1 MPNSNIIDA
10 LYKLRIDLI
19 KTLSVSNKI
28 RILSEWKYQKLLRE
42 LLFIRFSEQSVRASE
57 TIKVRPSKESD
68 PSMRLK
74 GLLEI
79 LKSNAEDSLDKLN
92 KLKSECYKKEWKVY
106 TAIMEKGESS
116 MFPGITAA
124 MAENVVPGIYIKPTG
139 FMKCHKNNEVEFPI
153 LVEPKLKGVRV
164 KVIVKNNVLKVYS
177 SSFEDITKVFDE
189 TLFLNRGDFEI
200 DGIVNCDY
208 SFISRIKDGIVEKK
222 ISDIFAFDIIFDK
235 PLIERKKELMKQAL
249 VLPLKVIPFVEVKNK
264 KELYRFK
271 HNCEKNFYLGV
282 ICKKIDSLYKAGYS
296 KDWIDLTVPEVK
308 EYKVIEI
315 LKDQVEETCCALIV
329 QNRQREE
336 FIVRLRKS
344 QCDQIWCKRNQ
355 DILGKIIYAD
365 ENMVFIGFNLSK

>member
-177 SSFEDITKVFDE
+177 S
-189 TLFLNRGDFEI
+189 
-200 DGIVNCDY
+200 
-208 SFISRIKDGIVEKK
+208 
-222 ISDIFAFDIIFDK
+222 
-235 PLIERKKELMKQAL
+235 
-249 VLPLKVIPFVEVKNK
+249 
-264 KELYRFK
+264 
-271 HNCEKNFYLGV
+271 
-282 ICKKIDSLYKAGYS
+282 
-296 KDWIDLTVPEVK
+296 
-308 EYKVIEI
+308 
-315 LKDQVEETCCALIV
+315 
-329 QNRQREE
+329 
-336 FIVRLRKS
+336 
-344 QCDQIWCKRNQ
+344 
-355 DILGKIIYAD
+355 
-365 ENMVFIGFNLSK
+365 